1 VHTNVSREVER
12 ARMLLAKAR
21 ERAPTQKIW
30 MKSAILEREE
40 GALTAALTLLDTALQ
55 RYPTFDKLYMMA
67 AQCCVELALQ
77 TGSKTEPKT
86 EPSSES
92 QKLYERARGYY
103 QSGLRRCPMSVTLW
117 QLAALLEEEQAG
129 VNKARSMLELARLRN
144 PK

>member
-1 VHTNVSREVER
+1 
-12 ARMLLAKAR
+12 MLLAKAR

-77 TGSKTEPKT
+77 TGSQTGSQTELVG
-86 EPSSES
+86 ES
-92 QKLYERARGYY
+92 QSKLYERARGYY

>member
-1 VHTNVSREVER
+1 VNREVER

-77 TGSKTEPKT
+77 TGSQTGSQTEPGG
-86 EPSSES
+86 ES
-92 QKLYERARGYY
+92 QSKLYERARGYY

>member
-1 VHTNVSREVER
+1 
-12 ARMLLAKAR
+12 MLLAKAR

-40 GALTAALTLLDTALQ
+40 GELTAALALLDTALQ
-55 RYPTFDKLYMMA
+55 RYPSFDKLYMMA
-67 AQCCVELALQ
+67 AQCCVDLAL
-77 TGSKTEPKT
+77 KTEPQT
-86 EPSSES
+86 EPDSSEAA
-92 QKLYERARGYY
+92 QKLYERARSYY

-117 QLAALLEEEQAG
+117 QLAALLEEQQAG